1 MPRPV
6 WKGAIAFGLVT
17 GPVGLYSATER
28 AERLSFHLLHKKDNG
43 RIDYKRVCEKDDR
56 EVPWSEIVKGYEY
69 AKGKYVVLTDEDFDK
84 AKTPGTQTF
93 DIRAF
98 VDADEID
105 SLYFETPYYLAP
117 TGKDTVKGYALLRDA
132 LEESGRV
139 GVGTIVMRERE
150 HLAALGP
157 SGDALMLVTMRFAHE
172 IRSSKGLDLPKAHHG
187 YQAKEMK
194 LAHQLI
200 DTLTSKWQPTEFKD
214 TYTDVLKQLIHKKIE
229 GEEIEAPEAPR
240 RPKVV
245 DLAKAL
251 EQSFREGRPPLAR
264 MRGGR
269 SAARARRHRKAA

>member
-1 MPRPV
+1 
-6 WKGAIAFGLVT
+6 
-17 GPVGLYSATER
+17 
-28 AERLSFHLLHKKDNG
+28 RLSFHLLHKKDNG

-117 TGKDTVKGYALLRDA
+117 TGKATVKGYALLRDA

-214 TYTDVLKQLIHKKIE
+214 TYTDVLKQ
-229 GEEIEAPEAPR
+229 
-240 RPKVV
+240 
-245 DLAKAL
+245 
-251 EQSFREGRPPLAR
+251 
-264 MRGGR
+264 
-269 SAARARRHRKAA
+269 